1 MPSTEAQGPEAPKTP
16 ETSPAAGAV
25 ILIHLQR
32 DFADERVPLAI
43 ATRELLERY
52 SHAKHVRLLLD
63 FQGLRQLSSE
73 AIGNLIILNRN
84 LRNRRG
90 IVKLCGLEP
99 ELWNLF
105 LNARLNRVFEI
116 YDTQANALHSFTRT

>member
-1 MPSTEAQGPEAPKTP
+1 MTPQEAVPKDI
-16 ETSPAAGAV
+16 
-25 ILIHLQR
+25 ILLAMQR
-32 DFADERVPLAI
+32 DFAEERVPLAV

-52 SHAKHVRLLLD
+52 SHAKHVKLVLN
-63 FQGLRQLSSE
+63 FEGIRQLSSE

-90 IVKLCGLEP
+90 ALKLCALEP
-99 ELWNLF
+99 DVWDLF

-116 YDTQANALHSFTRT
+116 YDTEANAVRSFGTS

>member
-1 MPSTEAQGPEAPKTP
+1 MTDA
-16 ETSPAAGAV
+16 SPAVPDGL
-25 ILIHLQR
+25 ILLHMDQ
-32 DFADERVPLAI
+32 DFAAESVPLAL

-52 SHAKHVRLLLD
+52 SHAKHVRLLLN
-63 FQGLRQLSSE
+63 FEGIKQLSSE

-84 LRNRRG
+84 LHNRRG

-99 ELWNLF
+99 DVWNLF

-116 YDTQANALHSFTRT
+116 YDTEKNALRSFRKE

>member
-1 MPSTEAQGPEAPKTP
+1 MPDAEPAP
-16 ETSPAAGAV
+16 SDV
-25 ILIHLQR
+25 IVIHMQR
-32 DFADERVPLAI
+32 DFAGENVPLAI

-63 FQGLRQLSSE
+63 FQGIKQLSSE

-84 LRNRRG
+84 PRNRRG
-90 IVKLCGLEP
+90 VIKLCCLEP
-99 ELWNLF
+99 EVWSLF

-116 YDTQANALHSFTRT
+116 YDTQANALHSFTRK

>member
-1 MPSTEAQGPEAPKTP
+1 VSPPEQAMPEDI
-16 ETSPAAGAV
+16 
-25 ILIHLQR
+25 ILLHMQR
-32 DFADERVPLAI
+32 DFADERVPLAL

-52 SHAKHVRLLLD
+52 SHAKHVKLVLN
-63 FQGLRQLSSE
+63 FEGVKQLSSE

-90 IVKLCGLEP
+90 IMKLCGLEP
-99 ELWNLF
+99 DVWSLF

-116 YDTQANALHSFTRT
+116 YDTQANALSSFAKS

>member
-1 MPSTEAQGPEAPKTP
+1 MASVEPEA
-16 ETSPAAGAV
+16 SDV

-32 DFADERVPLAI
+32 DFADQSVPLAV

-52 SHAKHVRLLLD
+52 SHAKHVKLLLD
-63 FQGLRQLSSE
+63 FQEIKQLASE

-90 IVKLCGLEP
+90 IVKLSGLEP

-116 YDTQANALHSFTRT
+116 YDTAANALSSFARK

>member
-1 MPSTEAQGPEAPKTP
+1 VTPQEAVPKDI
-16 ETSPAAGAV
+16 
-25 ILIHLQR
+25 ILLAMQR
-32 DFADERVPLAI
+32 DFAEERVPLAV

-52 SHAKHVRLLLD
+52 SHAKHVKLVLN
-63 FQGLRQLSSE
+63 FEGIRQLSSE

-90 IVKLCGLEP
+90 TLKLCALEP
-99 ELWNLF
+99 DVWDLF

-116 YDTQANALHSFTRT
+116 YDTEANAVRSFGTS

>member
-1 MPSTEAQGPEAPKTP
+1 MTDASL
-16 ETSPAAGAV
+16 AV
-25 ILIHLQR
+25 PDGLILLNMEQ
-32 DFADERVPLAI
+32 DFAAESVPLAL

-52 SHAKHVRLLLD
+52 SRAKHVKLLLNLS
-63 FQGLRQLSSE
+63 GIKQLSSE

-99 ELWNLF
+99 EVWNLF

-116 YDTQANALHSFTRT
+116 YDTEENALHSFEKT